1 MSWYHTRN
9 ILKRYELVTDPAL
22 DTVWT
27 RQQEV
32 VSDAEEELSNQTLD
46 HLVNEEQNVLRT
58 RPLNLDYKLLITEN
72 KEYNS
77 DLQILVVVTW

>member
-9 ILKRYELVTDPAL
+9 ILKRYELVTHPAL

-32 VSDAEEELSNQTLD
+32 VSDAEEELSDQTLD

-58 RPLNLDYKLLITEN
+58 RSLNLDYKLLITEN
-72 KEYNS
+72 KEYNF
-77 DLQILVVVTW
+77 DLQTVVTW

>member
-1 MSWYHTRN
+1 MSSYHTRKK
-9 ILKRYELVTDPAL
+9 LKPCELITHPAL

-32 VSDAEEELSNQTLD
+32 VSDAEEELSDQTLD

-77 DLQILVVVTW
+77 DKQTVVT

>member
-9 ILKRYELVTDPAL
+9 ILKRYELVTHPAL

-32 VSDAEEELSNQTLD
+32 VSDAEEELSDETLD

-58 RPLNLDYKLLITEN
+58 GPLNLDYKFLITEN

-77 DLQILVVVTW
+77 DKQTVVTW